1 MNGYSQRC
9 IARLESIGA
18 PRDGWFCE
26 EVITMPDADFI
37 CELCDYDRIKY
48 VHVMV
53 HPQWPDKFHV
63 GCVCDGTM
71 SSDLLAAKERDDEA
85 KRREARRR
93 SFMKKQWEEH
103 PAGYMVL
110 PKTRNNITAEKDS
123 FYGKEFYKVSIDGE
137 PYQWWENHRIET
149 LEDAKAVAFE
159 VLDYERKTDRADTG
173 S

>member
-1 MNGYSQRC
+1 MSGYSQRC
-9 IARLESIGA
+9 IARLDSIGA

-26 EVITMPDADFI
+26 EVITMPDTDFT

-48 VHVMV
+48 VHVMG

-85 KRREARRR
+85 KRKEARRR
-93 SFMKKQWEEH
+93 AFLKKQWEETSSLV
-103 PAGYMVL
+103 MEL
-110 PKTRNNITAEKDS
+110 SKTRGRIKAVKDS
-123 FYGKEFYKVSIDGE
+123 FRGKEYYTVSIDGE

-149 LEDAKAVAFE
+149 LEAAKTLAFE
-159 VLDYERKTDRADTG
+159 VMEYERKTDRAETG
-173 S
+173 A